1 MNTVTS
7 KDGTTIAFDR
17 SGEGPA
23 LILVGGALQ
32 HRAIDPSTVQLA
44 SLLAPSFT
52 VYHYDR
58 RGRGDSGD
66 TVPYAVER
74 EIEDIDALIQE
85 AGGSAFVFGMSSG
98 AVLALDAAAGGLA
111 ITKLALYEPPMVVD
125 DSRPPVPK
133 DYVAR
138 LTELA
143 SSGRPGDAIEVFMT
157 EGVGLPAEAVAP
169 MRGAPFWPAFEAVA
183 HTLAVRRRDR
193 GSHHVG
199 QAVADRSVGF
209 GHDPH
214 ARRRRWRESGVG
226 AQRSGSARGRAARRA
241 TPHAGRSDAPGRPGG
256 PRASVG
262 DVLHRLTP
270 RVNIRS

>member
-1 MNTVTS
+1 MDTVTS
-7 KDGTTIAFDR
+7 KDGTSIAFDR

-32 HRAIDPSTVQLA
+32 HRAIDPSTAKLA

-66 TVPYAVER
+66 TLPYAVER
-74 EIEDIDALIQE
+74 EIEDLDSLILG

-98 AVLALDAAAGGLA
+98 AVLALDAAVSGLA
-111 ITKLALYEPPMVVD
+111 IKKFALYEPPMVVD
-125 DSRPPVPK
+125 DTRPPVLA

-143 SSGRPGDAIEVFMT
+143 SSGRPGDAVEVFMT
-157 EGVGLPAEAVAP
+157 EGVGLPAEVVAS

-183 HTLAVRRRDR
+183 HTLAYDGAIVAATMSGKPLPTDR
-193 GSHHVG
+193 WAPVKIPTLVVDGDASPAWARN
-199 QAVADRSVGF
+199 AVAALVEVLPD
-209 GHDPH
+209 
-214 ARRRRWRESGVG
+214 ARRQTLEGQTHQVDP
-226 AQRSGSARGRAARRA
+226 AVLAPALEAYL
-241 TPHAGRSDAPGRPGG
+241 AG
-256 PRASVG
+256 
-262 DVLHRLTP
+262 
-270 RVNIRS
+270 